1 MLRKLFICTLFSF
14 FFILPHFIQY
24 KNNGIL
30 FSGNISLLKS
40 KKISDIDAFFQF
52 SYDYFFESLNIFNN
66 GIFIF
71 FIAALIF
78 NLILKFVK

>member
-1 MLRKLFICTLFSF
+1 MLKKLFICKLFSF
-14 FFILPHFIQY
+14 IFILPLFIQY

-40 KKISDIDAFFQF
+40 KKIRDIDAFFEF
-52 SYDYFFESLNIFNN
+52 SYNYFFEALNIFNN

-71 FIAALIF
+71 FIATLIF
-78 NLILKFVK
+78 NLILKFIK

>member
-14 FFILPHFIQY
+14 IYILPLFIQY

-30 FSGNISLLKS
+30 FSGNISLQKS
-40 KKISDIDAFFQF
+40 KKIRDIDAFFKF

-66 GIFIF
+66 GIFLF
-71 FIAALIF
+71 FIATLIF
-78 NLILKFVK
+78 SLILKICK

>member
-14 FFILPHFIQY
+14 IFILPLFIQY

-40 KKISDIDAFFQF
+40 KKIREIDAFFQF
-52 SYDYFFESLNIFNN
+52 SYDHFFESLNIFNN

-78 NLILKFVK
+78 NLILKFIK